1 MYVRILLKR
10 AFISG
15 NIDNDFAQLYVAI
28 QEIVD
33 LSTSC
38 VSLNGTLI
46 FGEIAR
52 NTFKIRA
59 QNNKNDLKYCKLPNF
74 KT

>member
-1 MYVRILLKR
+1 MYVCILLKR

-15 NIDNDFAQLYVAI
+15 YLDNDFAQLYVAI

-46 FGEIAR
+46 FWEIAR
-52 NTFKIRA
+52 NVFKIRA
-59 QNNKNDLKYCKLPNF
+59 QNNRK
-74 KT
+74 